1 MRLLALFLKI
11 AGGFV
16 ILALLGV
23 VVLFVWL
30 HLNEYKPAA
39 LEEVSVTR
47 NAVPVVS
54 TGQHLELYT
63 WNIGYAA
70 LDSGADFFMEGGKGV
85 RPASR
90 SLVEKNIWAIQS
102 FLAGS
107 GADFVFLQ
115 EVDRNSRR
123 SWEIDEAGYFAGTWK
138 GSAAYA
144 LNYKCPFI
152 PYPVPRFTGR
162 VESGLLTLSVFNTYP
177 QAERVALPEAFDW
190 PLRLGQLKRCL
201 LVERLPVR
209 NSAAELVLVNFH
221 LEAYDSGEGR
231 EEQTRVLL
239 EFLKTEYA
247 RGNYCVSGGDFN
259 QNLPGAEENF
269 PLKNADAGFIPG
281 VFPFPLPE
289 GFTLASDPVVPSARL
304 LDKPYTERED
314 HQFYVIDGFLVSPN
328 VAVESVQTL
337 DLDFRNSDHNP
348 VKLTFS
354 LRP

>member
-1 MRLLALFLKI
+1 MKFFLKTT
-11 AGGFV
+11 GGVV
-16 ILALLGV
+16 ILALLGFV
-23 VVLFVWL
+23 ALFIWL
-30 HLNEYKPAA
+30 NLNEYKPAP
-39 LEEVSVTR
+39 LEQVPVTG
-47 NAVPVVS
+47 NAVPVIS
-54 TGQHLELYT
+54 TGQNLELYT

-90 SLVEKNIWAIQS
+90 SIVEKNIWAIRS

-123 SWEIDEAGYFAGTWK
+123 SWGIDEAGYFAETWK
-138 GSAAYA
+138 GGAAYA
-144 LNYKCPFI
+144 LNYVCSFI
-152 PYPVPRFTGR
+152 PYPVPRFMGR
-162 VESGLLTLSVFNTYP
+162 VESGLLTLSLFNAYP
-177 QAERVALPEAFDW
+177 QAERIALPVAFDW

-201 LVERLPVR
+201 LVERFPVR
-209 NSAAELVLVNFH
+209 NSAAELALVNFH

-231 EEQTRVLL
+231 EEQTKVLL
-239 EFLKTEYA
+239 EFLKAEYGK
-247 RGNYCVSGGDFN
+247 GNYCVSGGDFN
-259 QNLPGAEENF
+259 LNLPGAEENF
-269 PLKNADAGFIPG
+269 PLKNENAGFVPG
-281 VFPFPLPE
+281 VFPLPLPE
-289 GFTLASDPVVPSARL
+289 GFTLAVDSTTPSARL
-304 LDKPYTERED
+304 LDKPYAGRED